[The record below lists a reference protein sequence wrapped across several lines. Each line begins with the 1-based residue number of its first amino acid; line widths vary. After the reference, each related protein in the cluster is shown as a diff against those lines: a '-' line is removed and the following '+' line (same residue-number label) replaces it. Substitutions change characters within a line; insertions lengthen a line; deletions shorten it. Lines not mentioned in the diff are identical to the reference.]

1 MIFIIIVRV
10 WCRDDRPPPSLGAL
24 FLHIPASRGDNEF
37 LSLISEQNG
46 MGVATYYSGY

>member
-10 WCRDDRPPPSLGAL
+10 WCRDDRSPPSLGAL
-24 FLHIPASRGDNEF
+24 FLHIPASKGDNEF

-46 MGVATYYSGY
+46 MGVAT